1 MPSSTFARFAP
12 ARPMPEGGART
23 KIVATIGPASED
35 LVEELVD
42 AGMSVARINFS
53 HGTEEEH
60 RSQNGNGNWSTTS
73 CARSCWAVTI
83 VPSHS
88 TT

>member
-1 MPSSTFARFAP
+1 LSSWLLLAPSFFP
-12 ARPMPEGGART
+12 
-23 KIVATIGPASED
+23 
-35 LVEELVD
+35 ELVTVSWRD
-42 AGMSVARINFS
+42 S
-53 HGTEEEH
+53 GTEEEH